1 MLLGKQPCPT
11 SHPTTSQKSSSGTS
25 QLAGWTPST
34 KPSRLADRSPSAASG
49 RSRLT
54 SNSLSLTSLPVA
66 GAMALYGEKIVRHE
80 LVIDASRFEEN
91 VERIFPTA
99 EAILAGLRIR
109 TGTEIVCPA
118 VCERSW
124 ASLRT
129 SPPNNCRAF
138 HFERGLSHQSAVQ
151 PKLLLADDLDWVRNN
166 LGTVI
171 RLTEDESFQTAVE
184 ALCTYML
191 ASNDRMKVAQLWAGV
206 EALFDIEYELRYRLA
221 TLSAKL
227 LGTSPLEC
235 RQIYADMKGLY
246 GERSKI
252 IHGKQIGK
260 KKEAHDGKV
269 REHITRIRARLAQL
283 LTKLIAIGKVPTEE
297 EFEEMLFEK

>member
-1 MLLGKQPCPT
+1 MPDIPADDLEQIEQWHFAVGGLDTQHETLTLGGPITLRRLRSFPT
-11 SHPTTSQKSSSGTS
+11 HE
-25 QLAGWTPST
+25 QLA
-34 KPSRLADRSPSAASG
+34 
-49 RSRLT
+49 
-54 SNSLSLTSLPVA
+54 LSLTSLPVA

-91 VERIFPTA
+91 AERIFPTA

-109 TGTEIVCPA
+109 TGAEIVCPA

-124 ASLRT
+124 AALRT
-129 SPPNNCRAF
+129 SPPNKCRAF
-138 HFERGLSHQSAVQ
+138 HFERGLSHQATVQ
-151 PKLLLADDLDWVRNN
+151 PKLLLADDFDWVRNN

-171 RLTEDESFQTAVE
+171 RLTDDESFQTAVE

-227 LGTSPLEC
+227 LGSSPLEC

-260 KKEAHDGKV
+260 KKDAHDGKV
-269 REHITRIRARLAQL
+269 REHITRIRTRLAQL
-283 LTKLIAIGKVPTEE
+283 LTKLIALGKVPTEE